1 MLKKCWNWLLM
12 VGFLLAGSHTVLS
25 AEEADPVPPANRPD
39 PAALREKARNLS
51 PEQRQKLVREFRD
64 KNSSAGTN
72 RSVWEKRREELKK
85 LPPKQREARL
95 KEMREE
101 IQKGRRDF
109 KLLSTDERESKRTE
123 MKNRIDA
130 QIAELK
136 KQKAEGSMTDSDLR
150 RLERMQQV
158 SARLARGTA
167 GEGKRPQAQKA
178 PAASETD
185 VLPPPRPDKKN

>member
-1 MLKKCWNWLLM
+1 MMKTCLNWLLIIGCL
-12 VGFLLAGSHTVLS
+12 VGGSHGAQS
-25 AEEADPVPPANRPD
+25 AEDPDPVAPSNRPD
-39 PAALREKARNLS
+39 PAVLREKARNLS
-51 PEQRQKLVREFRD
+51 PEQRQKLMREFRD

-101 IQKGRRDF
+101 IQKGRREF

-150 RLERMQQV
+150 RLERMQQM
-158 SARLARGTA
+158 SARLTRGA
-167 GEGKRPQAQKA
+167 AADVKRPQAQKA

-185 VLPPPRPDKKN
+185 VLPPPRPAKQN